1 MTKDYKYLYTDTK
14 GNKITAIGVNCHETA
29 HAFGL
34 YDLYQSSYQ
43 PVGYM
48 SAMGKHTT
56 EVAQFI
62 SVKSKDIYA
71 EVTEWKKKE
80 SLNEV
85 FNEMKLF

>member
-1 MTKDYKYLYTDTK
+1 
-14 GNKITAIGVNCHETA
+14 
-29 HAFGL
+29 
-34 YDLYQSSYQ
+34 
-43 PVGYM
+43 
-48 SAMGKHTT
+48 
-56 EVAQFI
+56 VAQFI